1 MSNKP
6 LSIDEIE
13 QGVKA
18 RIKDIIKWLDEG
30 GASESKYEIMA
41 IIMDIVDVMLEEEDF
56 V

>member
-13 QGVKA
+13 QGVKI
-18 RIKDIIKWLDEG
+18 RIKEIIKWLDEE
-30 GASESKYEIMA
+30 GASESKYENMI
-41 IIMDIVDVMLEEEDF
+41 IIMDITEIMLEEEDF